1 MKYIITL
8 SLALFAAG
16 SFAQNDT
23 TINPTDTTKA
33 GEDTEIDFGNVKVI
47 VKDKKKHT
55 VTKDSTVKT
64 SSNDDWD
71 YEEEKSYPSVSFE
84 TSFGIG
90 VAGFTQ
96 ETANGLILTVF
107 EPEKQSTASLDLD
120 YGKCRNY
127 MINGNFS
134 LDFTKNIGLLTGI
147 GFEFN
152 RYVFK
157 ENLQLTP
164 KHGTFISDT
173 VTNFSSYKFKTN
185 YIQLPLMLKLQS
197 SNQNF
202 KFAVGGTFS
211 YNIGNKVKAEFS
223 DADADYETTIKGNFN
238 VAPIKLSLGARIAY
252 KGIGLYFNYGL
263 TEMNNDAVQT
273 PNGRKD
279 LMPFSA
285 GITLGGL

>member
-8 SLALFAAG
+8 TLALITAG
-16 SFAQNDT
+16 AFAQSDST
-23 TINPTDTTKA
+23 TNPSDTTKA
-33 GEDTEIDFGNVKVI
+33 ENTEIDFGNVKVI
-47 VKDKKKHT
+47 VKDKKKYK
-55 VTKDSTVKT
+55 VTKDSTKKT
-64 SSNDDWD
+64 ISDDWD
-71 YEEEKSYPSVSFE
+71 YEDEKSYPSVSFE

-96 ETANGLILTVF
+96 ELSNQASLSVV
-107 EPEKQSTASLDLD
+107 EPVTSTASLDLD

-134 LDFTKNIGLLTGI
+134 IDFTKNVGLLTGI

-152 RYVFK
+152 RYVFR
-157 ENLQLTP
+157 ENLRVTP
-164 KHGTFISDT
+164 KDGHFISDST
-173 VTNFSSYKFKTN
+173 TNFTSYKFKTN

-211 YNIGNKVKAEFS
+211 YNIGNKVKLEFS
-223 DADADYETTIKGNFN
+223 DADSDTKAVIKGNYN

-263 TEMNNDAVQT
+263 TEMNDKFIVQ
-273 PNGRKD
+273 NSGRTN

>member
-8 SLALFAAG
+8 TLALITAG
-16 SFAQNDT
+16 SFSQIDSTN
-23 TINPTDTTKA
+23 NPSDTTKA
-33 GEDTEIDFGNVKVI
+33 GENTEIDFGNVKVI
-47 VKDKKKHT
+47 VKDKKKYK
-55 VTKDSTVKT
+55 VTKDSTT
-64 SSNDDWD
+64 STSLNDDWD

-84 TSFGIG
+84 TSFGWG

-96 ETANGLILTVF
+96 ELSSLQADDIVT
-107 EPEKQSTASLDLD
+107 STASLDLD

-127 MINGNFS
+127 LINGNLS
-134 LDFTKNIGLLTGI
+134 IDFTKNFGLLTGI

-157 ENLQLTP
+157 ENLQVTP
-164 KHGTFISDT
+164 KDGHFISDSL
-173 VTNFSSYKFKTN
+173 TNFNSYKFKTN

-211 YNIGNKVKAEFS
+211 YNIGNKVKTEFS
-223 DADADYETTIKGNFN
+223 DADSDTKAVIKGNYN

-263 TEMNNDAVQT
+263 TEMNDKFIVQ
-273 PNGRKD
+273 NSGRTN